1 MTAPTMANRPD
12 ASPSPDTL
20 KICSLPTGSGPS
32 GSWPTLETVEL
43 HATLAGEPRYYFP
56 EVGVTLSVGAL
67 VMEADR
73 QAVNAWQADP
83 DNDSLRARGDAR
95 WQAAC
100 SFTQRQVAD
109 EEEAIRNLEAK
120 LLAWQA
126 SCPHRETTL
135 ESRTPVGDM
144 GEAQPPEAVEV
155 CQVCGH
161 VLGNDGPIPF

>member
-1 MTAPTMANRPD
+1 MTARTPTDRMTTQKVCGLPTS
-12 ASPSPDTL
+12 ASP
-20 KICSLPTGSGPS
+20 GA
-32 GSWPTLETVEL
+32 SWPTLETVEL
-43 HATLAGEPRYYFP
+43 HATPAGEPRYYFP
-56 EVGVTLSVGAL
+56 EVGVTLSVGSL

-100 SFTQRQVAD
+100 SFTQRPVID

-120 LLAWQA
+120 LVAWQGT
-126 SCPHRETTL
+126 CPHSDTTL
-135 ESRTPVGDM
+135 ETRTAVGDM
-144 GEAQPPEAVEV
+144 GEPNPPETVEV

-161 VLGNDGPIPF
+161 VLGDDE

>member
-1 MTAPTMANRPD
+1 MSDTRSR
-12 ASPSPDTL
+12 SPNTR
-20 KICSLPTGSGPS
+20 KVCSLPTGSGPS

-43 HATLAGEPRYYFP
+43 HATPDGEPRYYFP

-100 SFTQRQVAD
+100 SFTQRVA
-109 EEEAIRNLEAK
+109 LP
-120 LLAWQA
+120 
-126 SCPHRETTL
+126 CPHSETTL
-135 ESRTPVGDM
+135 ETRTPVGDM
-144 GEAQPPEAVEV
+144 GEPNPPETVEV

-161 VLGNDGPIPF
+161 VLGDDRPIPF